1 MPSQIYTTAQE
12 GSGHMKNH
20 KRRQFIASG
29 FFGGFTSWLYP
40 SHAVAEDRTTPHEIE
55 GPFYPVMPQ
64 KDKDFDLTHVTGRR
78 GPAKGKDIWI
88 TGEVY
93 DSAGNP
99 VEDAMVEIWHANAE
113 GRYNHPH
120 DPNPAPRDQNFQ
132 GWAIVPSGT
141 AGGFRFHTV
150 MPGSYPAGPGW
161 ERPPHIHF
169 KVMKRGFVELITQ
182 MYFPGHPLNETDR
195 LLQRK
200 TDAEQKLMIAEVL
213 RERDSDFHYRI
224 VLERA

>member
-1 MPSQIYTTAQE
+1 
-12 GSGHMKNH
+12 
-20 KRRQFIASG
+20 
-29 FFGGFTSWLYP
+29 
-40 SHAVAEDRTTPHEIE
+40 
-55 GPFYPVMPQ
+55 
-64 KDKDFDLTHVTGRR
+64 
-78 GPAKGKDIWI
+78 
-88 TGEVY
+88 
-93 DSAGNP
+93 
-99 VEDAMVEIWHANAE
+99 
-113 GRYNHPH
+113 
-120 DPNPAPRDQNFQ
+120 
-132 GWAIVPSGT
+132 VPSGT

>member
-1 MPSQIYTTAQE
+1 VVFLVDSPVGCIHLVQWQRTE
-12 GSGHMKNH
+12 RLLMKLKGLFIQSCH
-20 KRRQFIASG
+20 KKTRS
-29 FFGGFTSWLYP
+29 
-40 SHAVAEDRTTPHEIE
+40 
-55 GPFYPVMPQ
+55 
-64 KDKDFDLTHVTGRR
+64 
-78 GPAKGKDIWI
+78 PAKGKDIWI

-93 DSAGNP
+93 DSAGIP
-99 VEDAMVEIWHANAE
+99 VEDAMVEIWQANAE
-113 GRYNHPH
+113 GRYSHPH

-200 TDAEQKLMIAEVL
+200 TDEEQKLMVAEVL
-213 RERDSDFHYRI
+213 REQESNFHYRI